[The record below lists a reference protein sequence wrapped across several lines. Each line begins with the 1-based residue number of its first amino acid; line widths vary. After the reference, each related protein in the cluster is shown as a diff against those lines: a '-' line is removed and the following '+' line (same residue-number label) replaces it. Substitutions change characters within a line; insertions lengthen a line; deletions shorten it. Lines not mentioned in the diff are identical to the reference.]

1 MKTTILLPCSYFDR
15 DKPDDVFAAEH
26 RAVQDMTELDVRL
39 CNFDE
44 FDEGSNL
51 KLDRPANEP
60 TACIWRGWMM
70 TPKQYVRFHKQCG
83 RLGLDL
89 ITSPEAYELMH
100 CFPNACKLID
110 PGDTPRMVVFGDR
123 MSAGVVNGAFDA
135 FMMKDFVK
143 SVKQT
148 GFPQRIETPL
158 TQDECDEL
166 TEERM
171 SAGVVNGAFD
181 AFMMKDFVKSVKQTG
196 FPQRIETP
204 LTQDECDE
212 LTEEFIRLR
221 GDLYTGGIVC
231 KQYVELKKYAMRTNE
246 WRGFYLGGRLLT
258 LSGNSMQPP
267 TCPKPADDLVA
278 RMEGFASPFYTVDF
292 GELED
297 GTWTVLETGDGQ
309 VSGLATEITPE
320 AFYATLAERLATETD
335 PQHFPTH
342 PHSVGYAAK
351 K

>member
-110 PGDTPRMVVFGDR
+110 PGDTPRMVVFGD
-123 MSAGVVNGAFDA
+123 
-135 FMMKDFVK
+135 
-143 SVKQT
+143 
-148 GFPQRIETPL
+148 
-158 TQDECDEL
+158 
-166 TEERM
+166 RM

>member
-26 RAVQDMTELDVRL
+26 RAVQDMAELDVRL

-60 TACIWRGWMM
+60 TTCIWRGWMM
-70 TPKQYVRFHKQCG
+70 TPKQYARFHRQCG
-83 RLGLDL
+83 RLGLGL

-100 CFPNACKLID
+100 CFPNACKLIN

-166 TEERM
+166 TEE
-171 SAGVVNGAFD
+171 
-181 AFMMKDFVKSVKQTG
+181 
-196 FPQRIETP
+196 
-204 LTQDECDE
+204 
-212 LTEEFIRLR
+212 FIRLR
-221 GDLYTGGIVC
+221 GDPYTGGIVC
-231 KQYVELKKYAMRTNE
+231 KQYVELKRYAMRTNE

-320 AFYATLAERLATETD
+320 AFYATLTERLAAEKQRQKCAMLSTKTRSSTD
-335 PQHFPTH
+335 PLLR
-342 PHSVGYAAK
+342 SSNA
-351 K
+351 

>member
-1 MKTTILLPCSYFDR
+1 MKTTILLPCSHFDR

-70 TPKQYVRFHKQCG
+70 APKQYARFHRQCG

-100 CFPNACKLID
+100 CFPNACKLIN
-110 PGDTPRMVVFGDR
+110 PGDTPRMVVFGD
-123 MSAGVVNGAFDA
+123 
-135 FMMKDFVK
+135 
-143 SVKQT
+143 
-148 GFPQRIETPL
+148 
-158 TQDECDEL
+158 
-166 TEERM
+166 RM

-231 KQYVELKKYAMRTNE
+231 KQYVELKRYAMRTNE
-246 WRGFYLGGRLLT
+246 WRGFYLGGRLPT

-267 TCPKPADDLVA
+267 TCPKPAGDLVA
-278 RMEGFASPFYTVDF
+278 RMEGFASPFYAVDF

-297 GTWTVLETGDGQ
+297 GTWTILETGDGQ

-320 AFYATLAERLATETD
+320 VFYATLTKRLTAEKQRQKCAMSSAKTRPSTD
-335 PQHFPTH
+335 LLLRSPN
-342 PHSVGYAAK
+342 A
-351 K
+351 

>member
-166 TEERM
+166 TEE
-171 SAGVVNGAFD
+171 
-181 AFMMKDFVKSVKQTG
+181 
-196 FPQRIETP
+196 
-204 LTQDECDE
+204 
-212 LTEEFIRLR
+212 FIRLR

-320 AFYATLAERLATETD
+320 AFYATLAKRLTAEKQRQKCAMSSAKTRPSTD
-335 PQHFPTH
+335 LLLRSPN
-342 PHSVGYAAK
+342 A
-351 K
+351 

>member
-15 DKPDDVFAAEH
+15 DKSDDVFAAEH

-70 TPKQYVRFHKQCG
+70 TPKQYVRFRKQCG
-83 RLGLDL
+83 RLGLNL

-100 CFPNACKLID
+100 CFPNACKLIS
-110 PGDTPRMVVFGDR
+110 PGDTPRMVVFGD
-123 MSAGVVNGAFDA
+123 
-135 FMMKDFVK
+135 
-143 SVKQT
+143 
-148 GFPQRIETPL
+148 
-158 TQDECDEL
+158 
-166 TEERM
+166 RM

-231 KQYVELKKYAMRTNE
+231 KQYVELKRYAMRANE
-246 WRGFYLGGRLLT
+246 WRGFYLGRRLLT

-309 VSGLATEITPE
+309 ASGLAAEITPE
-320 AFYATLAERLATETD
+320 AFYATLTKRLTAEKQRQKCATSSAKTRPSTD
-335 PQHFPTH
+335 LLLRSPN
-342 PHSVGYAAK
+342 A
-351 K
+351 

>member
-166 TEERM
+166 TEE
-171 SAGVVNGAFD
+171 
-181 AFMMKDFVKSVKQTG
+181 FV
-196 FPQRIETP
+196 
-204 LTQDECDE
+204 
-212 LTEEFIRLR
+212 RLR

-231 KQYVELKKYAMRTNE
+231 KQYVELKRYAMRTNE

-278 RMEGFASPFYTVDF
+278 RMEGFASPFYAVDF

-320 AFYATLAERLATETD
+320 AFYATLAKRLTAEKQRQKCAMSSAKTRPSTD
-335 PQHFPTH
+335 LLLRSPN
-342 PHSVGYAAK
+342 A
-351 K
+351 